1 MFTPLSI
8 QPTISR
14 APRFG
19 CRQLAF
25 MTETPG
31 MTDTQKALLS
41 DLLQTGPQS
50 LKAMSDS
57 RTHANRD
64 GITTPFHFEDMLKGP
79 QRGNPHGWGLAAYS
93 APLNAPLNTPLD
105 VPLNNTGPS
114 QPLVNKSLSKASS
127 DPQFDTAVQA
137 GILQAPYTLFAHLLN
152 KVDPNRVLASPED
165 THPFTF
171 ENWSG
176 MFNGI
181 LDGGRT
187 EAVTRSVQEEH
198 CTTLCTNP
206 KGTNTGEK
214 FLLTFLGKLKQQ
226 TGQTQSSQIPL
237 AQIKKAFCEALDTF
251 LNASKAEY
259 RKLDGTWMGLKGD
272 IQLAPGLNYIA
283 TDGRVTLAYRKGNK
297 LYLNRHEA
305 APGKSGYLIS
315 SEPMQTDKKKL
326 EWVELP
332 QDHLLTLERQVD
344 GKIHAELTPLRLGLN
359 PPA

>member
-1 MFTPLSI
+1 MAIPSHITPVLS
-8 QPTISR
+8 T
-14 APRFG
+14 RFG
-19 CRQLAF
+19 CRQLAM
-25 MTETPG
+25 MTETAG
-31 MTDTQKALLS
+31 MTDSQKTLLT
-41 DLLQTGPQS
+41 DLLQTGPMS
-50 LKAMSDS
+50 LKAMSES
-57 RTHANRD
+57 RPHANRD
-64 GITTPFHFEDMLKGP
+64 GITTPFHFEDILKGP
-79 QRGNPHGWGLAAYS
+79 QKGNPHGWGVAAYS
-93 APLNAPLNTPLD
+93 LSSEGSSPL
-105 VPLNNTGPS
+105 PS
-114 QPLVNKSLSKASS
+114 VTKSLSKASN
-127 DPQFDTAVQA
+127 DPQFDTAIQS
-137 GILQAPYTLFAHLLN
+137 GINQTPVTLFAHLLN

-187 EAVTRSVQEEH
+187 EAVTQAVQQEH

-226 TGQTQSSQIPL
+226 TGQTQSQLIPIEK
-237 AQIKKAFCEALDTF
+237 IKKAFCEALDTF
-251 LNASKAEY
+251 LKASKPEY
-259 RKLDGTWMGLKGD
+259 RKLDGAWMGLKGD

-305 APGKSGYLIS
+305 APGKFGYIIA
-315 SEPMQTDKKKL
+315 SEPMQTQQKKL

-332 QDHLLTLERQVD
+332 QDHLLTLERQAD
-344 GKIHAELTPLRLGLN
+344 GKIEAALTPFNLGLT
-359 PPA
+359 PSA

>member
-1 MFTPLSI
+1 MIKTLTSPVHSQLKTGS
-8 QPTISR
+8 T
-14 APRFG
+14 PRFG

-25 MTETPG
+25 MTETPQ
-31 MTDTQKALLS
+31 MTDTQKALLT

-50 LKAMSDS
+50 LKAMSES
-57 RTHANRD
+57 RPHANRD
-64 GITTPFHFEDMLKGP
+64 GITTPFHFEDILKGP
-79 QRGNPHGWGLAAYS
+79 QKGNPHGWGVATYS
-93 APLNAPLNTPLD
+93 ITSQEGSVNP
-105 VPLNNTGPS
+105 PS
-114 QPLVNKSLSKASS
+114 VTKSLSKASN
-127 DPQFDTAVQA
+127 DIQFDSAVQ
-137 GILQAPYTLFAHLLN
+137 GGLNKAPVTLFAHLLN

-171 ENWSG
+171 DNWSG

-187 EAVTRSVQEEH
+187 EAVTQAVQQEH

-237 AQIKKAFCEALDTF
+237 ASIKKAFCDALDTF
-251 LNASKAEY
+251 LKASKLEY
-259 RKLDGTWMGLKGD
+259 RRLDGAWMGLKGD

-305 APGKSGYLIS
+305 APGKFGYLIA
-315 SEPMQTDKKKL
+315 SEPMQTEKKKL

-344 GKIHAELTPLRLGLN
+344 GKIEAALTPFNLGLTPN
-359 PPA
+359 LNFR